1 MDSQDL
7 RRLRNNLKTKFGDTY
22 ENVINA
28 QILKLSMKS
37 SSKINKVTHHNH
49 YTFITLPH
57 KT

>member
-37 SSKINKVTHHNH
+37 SNKINKVTHNDN

-57 KT
+57 RT